1 MGRPASE
8 LYRGGRLTAAQQWRD
23 AVGPALTAVE
33 REFLD
38 ASSANETAALTAAQ
52 NQLRKERRMVRRLSW
67 VSVGAA
73 TLAILAVTASLVAGS
88 QANLAAERAT
98 VAEARRVAGLAL
110 EEPDFDR
117 ALLLAVEAIH
127 IWDDSDTRVNLVRVI
142 SRAPRLTS
150 VTRIP
155 EDGVAAASMSL
166 AEDGTRASVIDSDHD
181 LRLFDLDDRSQL
193 GEYSPFSKRMLTSAV
208 DPVSGSVAF
217 SETSDPCFDA
227 LCPVPRTGTLDLAK
241 GHSVATY
248 EGMGEPAID
257 VEYSADGSLFA
268 ALAAT
273 QQPKSRVSIALWRA
287 GAGDPTGPILL
298 DLGVISSNP
307 TSTPGQALPGPAW
320 QYSAVKFSPDG
331 SRIYAS
337 GFGPTVVL
345 DTASGEELHRIPGT
359 GILAVSPDGRRIA
372 VRNGSRAVRIVNTS
386 GQAAPIT
393 VSLSSFPTAADFSP
407 DGTQLAIAAGNDVVV
422 ATTSEKKYQTFQSAT
437 GETLRDHDGL
447 VTAVEFRPTGELVT
461 AGADGAI
468 ITSDFGDWSA
478 AFRSDLQLR
487 DHRPAE
493 LDERIVALE
502 QSDGMT
508 QLIIADPAAWIERA
522 CQVAGRVLTEQ
533 EWAKLLGA
541 RPYAPACRG

>member
-1 MGRPASE
+1 MPVS
-8 LYRGGRLTAAQQWRD
+8 
-23 AVGPALTAVE
+23 
-33 REFLD
+33 
-38 ASSANETAALTAAQ
+38 
-52 NQLRKERRMVRRLSW
+52 RR
-67 VSVGAA
+67 
-73 TLAILAVTASLVAGS
+73 TS
-88 QANLAAERAT
+88 QASATT

-150 VTRIP
+150 MIRIP

-181 LRLFDLDDRSQL
+181 VRLFDLDDRSQL
-193 GEYSPFSKRMLTSAV
+193 GEYSPFAKMMLTSAV

-217 SETSDPCFDA
+217 SETSDPCTDA
-227 LCPVPRTGTLDLAK
+227 LCAVRRTGTLDLAEQ
-241 GHSVATY
+241 GRSGVATY
-248 EGMGEPAID
+248 EGMGGTAID

-273 QQPKSRVSIALWRA
+273 QQPESSVSIALWRG
-287 GAGDPTGPILL
+287 GAGDPTGPVLL
-298 DLGVISSNP
+298 DLGVISSDP

-320 QYSAVKFSPDG
+320 QYNAVKFSPDG

-372 VRNGSRAVRIVNTS
+372 VRDGSRAVRIVDSS
-386 GQAAPIT
+386 GVAAPIT
-393 VSLSSFPTAADFSP
+393 VSLSSFPTVADFSP

-422 ATTSEKKYQTFQSAT
+422 ASTET
-437 GETLRDHDGL
+437 GEIAETLRDHDGL

-468 ITSDFGDWSA
+468 ITWDFGDWSA
-478 AFRSDLQLR
+478 ALS
-487 DHRPAE
+487 HRPAA
-493 LDERIVALE
+493 RARALR
-502 QSDGMT
+502 
-508 QLIIADPAAWIERA
+508 RA
-522 CQVAGRVLTEQ
+522 R
-533 EWAKLLGA
+533 
-541 RPYAPACRG
+541 

>member
-1 MGRPASE
+1 M
-8 LYRGGRLTAAQQWRD
+8 
-23 AVGPALTAVE
+23 
-33 REFLD
+33 
-38 ASSANETAALTAAQ
+38 
-52 NQLRKERRMVRRLSW
+52 
-67 VSVGAA
+67 
-73 TLAILAVTASLVAGS
+73 
-88 QANLAAERAT
+88 
-98 VAEARRVAGLAL
+98 
-110 EEPDFDR
+110 
-117 ALLLAVEAIH
+117 
-127 IWDDSDTRVNLVRVI
+127 
-142 SRAPRLTS
+142 
-150 VTRIP
+150 
-155 EDGVAAASMSL
+155 
-166 AEDGTRASVIDSDHD
+166 
-181 LRLFDLDDRSQL
+181 
-193 GEYSPFSKRMLTSAV
+193 
-208 DPVSGSVAF
+208 
-217 SETSDPCFDA
+217 
-227 LCPVPRTGTLDLAK
+227 
-241 GHSVATY
+241 ATY
-248 EGMGEPAID
+248 EGMGGPAID

-273 QQPKSRVSIALWRA
+273 QQPKSSVSIALWRG

-372 VRNGSRAVRIVNTS
+372 VRDGSRAVRIVDSS

-422 ATTSEKKYQTFQSAT
+422 ASTAT
-437 GETLRDHDGL
+437 GEIAETLRDHDGL
-447 VTAVEFRPTGELVT
+447 VTAAEFRPTGELVT

-487 DHRPAE
+487 DHGPAE
-493 LDERIVALE
+493 LDERTVALE

-508 QLIIADPAAWIERA
+508 QVIVADPAAWIERA

-533 EWAKLLGA
+533 EWAELLGA